1 MNSFNPYFEYYS
13 RKEIQSKI
21 VSAAKNKE
29 IGVLFHDGNFGKR
42 PDILQYDNDVLEL
55 VKQGAYSFHIS
66 EETWQN
72 PLMLRPGMS
81 KKELDELR
89 IGWDLVLDIDSKHLE
104 YSKIAALLVIEAIKF
119 HNIKNMDIKFS
130 GNHGFHIG
138 ISFKAF
144 PEKVTNMETK
154 LLFPEGL
161 RTIASY
167 IKYLIKNH
175 LESELLKHNIEDIA
189 KNIGKEKEGLF
200 KDGKFDPFS
209 VVDIDTILI
218 SSRHLFRAAYSINEK
233 SGLVS
238 VPITLEQ
245 LKNFGLEIAN
255 PKNVS
260 AGLNFLDQDRFE
272 QGEAHHLIRQ
282 AFDFTIKTRSIESEL
297 KIQTQKNYE
306 ENIDKIPADF
316 FPGCIKKLLAG
327 NMADGRKRALFIL
340 INFLK
345 STNYDKDEMRAM
357 LNEWNSKNPVPLK
370 QGYINS
376 QLLWHERQNKKI
388 LPPNCDNDNYYRSL
402 GVKDPDEFCKR
413 CKNPVNCASRA
424 YRNSKNFSRGK
435 KKKKE

>member
-1 MNSFNPYFEYYS
+1 MNSFNPYFDYYS

-42 PDILQYDNDVLEL
+42 PDVLQYDNDILEL

-72 PLMLRPGMS
+72 PLMLKSGMS
-81 KKELDELR
+81 KKDLDDLR
-89 IGWDLVLDIDSKHLE
+89 IGWDLVLDTDSKHLE
-104 YSKIAALLVIEAIKF
+104 YSRIATLLVIEAIKF
-119 HNIKNMDIKFS
+119 HNIKNIDIKFS

-138 ISFKAF
+138 IHFRAF
-144 PEKVTNMETK
+144 PDRVNNLDTK

-161 RTIASY
+161 RIIAMY
-167 IKYLIKNH
+167 IKYLIKDH
-175 LESELLKHNIEDIA
+175 LASELLKHNLDDIA
-189 KNIGKEKEGLF
+189 KNTGKEKEALF
-200 KDGKFDPFS
+200 KDGKFDSFS

-245 LKNFGLEIAN
+245 LKNFSLEMAD
-255 PKNVS
+255 PKSVS
-260 AGLNFLDQDRFE
+260 TELNFLDQEKFE
-272 QGEAHHLIRQ
+272 QGEARHLIMQ
-282 AFDFTIKTRSIESEL
+282 AFDFAAKTRSIEPEL
-297 KIQTQKNYE
+297 KIQGQKNYE
-306 ENIDKIPADF
+306 DSIDKIPQEF

-327 NMADGRKRALFIL
+327 NLNDGRKRALFIL

-345 STNYDKDEMRAM
+345 STNYNKDEIRSI

-370 QGYINS
+370 QGYINT

-402 GVKDPDEFCKR
+402 GVKDPDEYCSK

-424 YRNSKNFSRGK
+424 YRNSKNFQRNKGK
-435 KKKKE
+435 NKG